1 MVDVKT
7 VNGKTYVR
15 LNCIR
20 YALIP
25 EEIKNL
31 LDEAFAEKIVKAFQA
46 QVEANHG
53 WGFTVRYKGYRVRF
67 DLENATKNKIP
78 IIYEGYVE
86 EAPQTTQTVLTEA
99 LAQ

>member
-1 MVDVKT
+1 MKT

-25 EEIKNL
+25 KEMKNL
-31 LDEAFAEKIVKAFQA
+31 LDEAFAEKIVKAFHV

-86 EAPQTTQTVLTEA
+86 EAPQTAQATLTEA
-99 LAQ
+99 LAR